1 MDASSAITKLTALLQ
16 QNPALQTKLMSLR
29 SIDDA
34 VALVKSEGINIA
46 KQELQEYI
54 AKNFAS
60 GDLAKSIL
68 GNSDVAG
75 VAGNLLKGFFGK

>member
-1 MDASSAITKLTALLQ
+1 MDASSAIAKLTALLQ

-68 GNSDVAG
+68 GNGDLAG
-75 VAGNLLKGFFGK
+75 AAGNILKGLFK